1 MFSIQMDATKDLPSK
16 DQCVSALRYFSDGV
30 HEGVI
35 AAIDCESSTG
45 QHFIDPVKQT
55 LEKMTSSSVLGMQQ
69 MVQLT
74 RRDNPAATPHCV
86 VYSKALKTGG
96 PRWLGLGLGDEALK
110 KVFGSFARPA
120 DARYSGL
127 VIKDALLRYKTN
139 TDRLRILR
147 RDTCGTEPATAQ
159 SSVMS

>member
-1 MFSIQMDATKDLPSK
+1 
-16 DQCVSALRYFSDGV
+16 
-30 HEGVI
+30 
-35 AAIDCESSTG
+35 
-45 QHFIDPVKQT
+45 
-55 LEKMTSSSVLGMQQ
+55 

-96 PRWLGLGLGDEALK
+96 PRWLGLGDEALR

-127 VIKDALLRYKTN
+127 VIKDALLRCKTN

-147 RDTCGTEPATAQ
+147 RDTCGIEPATAQ
-159 SSVMS
+159 SSVTGTEVRLRKFASD